1 MILRSVVGK
10 LWLTI
15 IILVSLVLILLSLF
29 LSQQVEQFY
38 VKDQLKSL
46 KEVGEE
52 IQNGLTGVKNH
63 ANSQVSSSTDKKHKK
78 QSRDITELNRNIE
91 KEYVDTVKKV
101 ANHFHT
107 HILITDFQGKL
118 LFDQSAQ
125 TQSYLDGLKNVLK
138 LNQLSKELTS
148 AESKVTRTGKLE
160 ISEAELAEKGLE
172 DGQVLVY
179 SVPYLENAQIK
190 GAIVLFQKQGAFSE
204 QDIKKWIFYSALI
217 GIALTTVFAFFLSTR
232 ITQPLIQMQK
242 AAEKMAR
249 GKFSTRVMVR
259 AHERDEIAELAM
271 TFNRM
276 AGQLEESIN
285 LLSHEKEQLTSILR
299 SMSDGVISV
308 NAHGKIIL
316 SNPPAEKFL
325 NLYRDPQNP
334 KRSKNLPPML
344 QEVFQYVLQD
354 EAEQMGDIE
363 DQGRTWQLIMAP
375 LYAREQ
381 VRGAVAVMRDV
392 TEERRLEKLRKDFVA
407 NVSHELRTPL
417 SMLQGYSEALLDDIA
432 DSPEMRQELAQ
443 IINDESLRMSRLVN
457 ELLDLARME
466 AGHIDLSL
474 SDLSVKQFVDRVT
487 RKFSGLAREKNVELV
502 GEVAEDVPMVR
513 WDEDRIE
520 QVLTNLIGNAIRH
533 TPENGRVTVRAKW
546 MDHQVYLEVED
557 TGTGI
562 PAEDVPY
569 VFERFYKADKA
580 RTRKTNSGGTG
591 LGLAIAKHLAH
602 AHNGLISVT
611 SEVGVGTTFCV
622 QLPQVVVEEIIE

>member
-29 LSQQVEQFY
+29 LSEQVEQFY

-63 ANSQVSSSTDKKHKK
+63 ANSQVSPTSNK
-78 QSRDITELNRNIE
+78 QQQKQNSETTELNRNIE
-91 KEYVDTVKKV
+91 KEYVDTVTKV

-107 HILITDFQGKL
+107 HVLITDFKGKL

-125 TQSYLDGLKNVLK
+125 TQSYLDGLKDVLK
-138 LNQLSKELTS
+138 LDQLSQELTA
-148 AESKVTRTGKLE
+148 AESTVTRTGKIE

-179 SVPYLENAQIK
+179 TVPYLENAQIK

-242 AAEKMAR
+242 AAEKMTR

-344 QEVFQYVLQD
+344 QEVFHYVLQD

-474 SDLSVKQFVDRVT
+474 SDLTVKQFVDRVT

-502 GEVAEDVPMVR
+502 GEVSEDVPMVR

-546 MDHQVYLEVED
+546 INHQVYLEVED

-562 PAEDVPY
+562 PEEDLPY

-602 AHNGLISVT
+602 AHNGQISVS

-622 QLPQVVVEEIIE
+622 QLPQIVVEEIIE

>member
-15 IILVSLVLILLSLF
+15 IVLVSLVLILLSLF
-29 LSQQVEQFY
+29 LSEQVEQFY
-38 VKDQLKSL
+38 EQDQLKSL

-63 ANSQVSSSTDKKHKK
+63 ANSRISSSIKNQQKLG
-78 QSRDITELNRNIE
+78 INEAELNRNIE
-91 KEYVDTVKKV
+91 KQYVDTVTEI
-101 ANHFHT
+101 AGHFHT
-107 HILITDFQGKL
+107 HVVITDFQGKP

-125 TQSYLDGLKNVLK
+125 TQRYLDGIKSVLK
-138 LNQLSKELTS
+138 LEQLQQELTS
-148 AESKVTRTGKLE
+148 EESTARRTGKLQLPK
-160 ISEAELAEKGLE
+160 AELVEKGFE

-179 SVPYLENAQIK
+179 AIPYLTGAKIK

-232 ITQPLIQMQK
+232 ITQPLIQMQR

-271 TFNRM
+271 TFNQM

-299 SMSDGVISV
+299 SMSDGVISI

-316 SNPPAEKFL
+316 SNPPAERFL
-325 NLYRDPQNP
+325 NLYRDPQDFKQNN
-334 KRSKNLPPML
+334 SLPPTL
-344 QEVFQYVLQD
+344 LEVFRYVLED
-354 EAEQMGDIE
+354 EAEQVGDIE
-363 DQGRTWQLIMAP
+363 EQGRTWQLIMAP

-392 TEERRLEKLRKDFVA
+392 TEERHLEKLRKDFVA

-443 IINDESLRMSRLVN
+443 IINDESQRMSRLVN

-466 AGHIDLSL
+466 AGHIDLVL
-474 SDLSVKQFVDRVT
+474 SELPVKSFVDRVT
-487 RKFSGLAREKNVELV
+487 RKFSGLAGDKKIELI
-502 GEVAEDVPMVR
+502 GEVQEDVPIVY
-513 WDEDRIE
+513 WDEDRME
-520 QVLTNLIGNAIRH
+520 QILTNLIGNAIQH

-546 MDHQVYLEVED
+546 LDHHVYLEVED

-562 PAEDVPY
+562 PIEDLPY
-569 VFERFYKADKA
+569 VFQRFYKADKA
-580 RTRKTNSGGTG
+580 RTRKTVSGGTG
-591 LGLAIAKHLAH
+591 LGLAIAKHLVH
-602 AHNGLISVT
+602 AHNGKIYVR
-611 SEVGVGTTFCV
+611 SELGVGTTFCV
-622 QLPQVVVEEIIE
+622 QLPQIVEDN

>member
-29 LSQQVEQFY
+29 LSEQVEQFY

-52 IQNGLTGVKNH
+52 IQNGLAGAKES
-63 ANSQVSSSTDKKHKK
+63 ANSQASSASYKKEQK
-78 QSRDITELNRNIE
+78 QNSDPTEQNRNIE
-91 KEYVDTVKKV
+91 KEYVDTVTKV

-107 HILITDFQGKL
+107 HVLITDFQGKL

-125 TQSYLDGLKNVLK
+125 TQSYLDGLKDVLK
-138 LNQLSKELTS
+138 LDQLSQELTS
-148 AESKVTRTGKLE
+148 AQSAITRTGKLQ
-160 ISEAELAEKGLE
+160 ISEAELTEKGLE

-179 SVPYLENAQIK
+179 TVPYLEDTQIK

-466 AGHIDLSL
+466 AGHIDLTL

-487 RKFSGLAREKNVELV
+487 RKFTGLAREKNVELV
-502 GEVAEDVPMVR
+502 GEVADDVPMVR

-546 MDHQVYLEVED
+546 MNHQVYLEVED

-602 AHNGLISVT
+602 AHHGQISVT